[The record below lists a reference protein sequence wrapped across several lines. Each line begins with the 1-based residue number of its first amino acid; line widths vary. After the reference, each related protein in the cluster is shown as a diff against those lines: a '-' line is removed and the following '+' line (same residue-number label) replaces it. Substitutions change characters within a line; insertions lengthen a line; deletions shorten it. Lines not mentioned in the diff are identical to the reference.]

1 MTEYHGSNHRL
12 KASILSKD
20 FAMASSSFLTSLK
33 NSFGEF
39 RGRFDSAPL
48 DHNATEDSASVTVIP
63 KTRSPSFS
71 SPFFPDLS
79 PTPPDRSES
88 TQPPLFSTPAQVLS
102 YAGTSPLF
110 SSSSTQ
116 QPSPILLTTT
126 PASPPLP
133 SAELACRPKQRQ
145 QQQQQQDDP
154 FLSIVQQ
161 IEELR
166 SEIAALRLQHEEDQ
180 QLIARLQ
187 QNQPQHDPL
196 TQQPPPTETDG
207 LIPYLSKS
215 KKKKMKKI
223 ERERIF
229 AENRWML

>member
-102 YAGTSPLF
+102 YAGTSPSLF
-110 SSSSTQ
+110 SSSTTQ

-145 QQQQQQDDP
+145 QQQQQQHDP

-166 SEIAALRLQHEEDQ
+166 SEIAALRLQHEDQ

-187 QNQPQHDPL
+187 QNQPQHHPL
-196 TQQPPPTETDG
+196 TQQPPHLLKLT
-207 LIPYLSKS
+207 
-215 KKKKMKKI
+215 
-223 ERERIF
+223 
-229 AENRWML
+229 A